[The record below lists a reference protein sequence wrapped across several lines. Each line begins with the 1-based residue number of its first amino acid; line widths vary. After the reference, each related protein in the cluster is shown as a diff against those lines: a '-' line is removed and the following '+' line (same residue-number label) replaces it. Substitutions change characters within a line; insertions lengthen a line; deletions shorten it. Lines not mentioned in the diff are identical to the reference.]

1 MTALWI
7 RRGEQTAVVL
17 ILIGILCMIQPF
29 WVCLLAYGFV
39 ITLIGLVAFIVVSHL

>member
-1 MTALWI
+1 MTDLRI

-29 WVCLLAYGFV
+29 WVYLLAYGFV
-39 ITLIGLVAFIVVSHL
+39 ITLVGMIVFIVVSHL